1 MYELLISYI
10 NRYSGIVID
19 TEEERLV
26 RAAFIP
32 KTLRK
37 RQYFLQQGDVCK
49 HYCFIVKGAMRQYRV
64 DEKGTEHFISLGIEQ
79 WWMGDRESIVMLT
92 PSKYNIDAW
101 ENCELLTITQA
112 EAVRLQDAV
121 PAVRKMLQSM
131 EERNSISNQ
140 TRLNDTISLS
150 AQSRYTSFVKE
161 HPEFLQRFPLHIIA
175 SHLGITKETLSRI
188 RKNTIL

>member
-1 MYELLISYI
+1 MVIDSEEELLI
-10 NRYSGIVID
+10 R
-19 TEEERLV
+19 E
-26 RAAFIP
+26 AFIP

-37 RQYFLQQGDVCK
+37 RQYFLQQGDVCQ

-64 DEKGTEHFISLGIEQ
+64 DEKGIEHVISLGIED

-101 ENCELLTITQA
+101 EDCELLTIIQA
-112 EAVRLQDAV
+112 EVVRLHERI
-121 PAVRKMLQSM
+121 PAIRKMLQLM

-140 TRLNDTISLS
+140 NRLNDSISLS
-150 AQSRYTSFVKE
+150 AHSKYTNFVKE

>member
-10 NRYSGIVID
+10 NKYSGIVID

-26 RAAFIP
+26 REAFIP

-37 RQYFLQQGDVCK
+37 HQYFLQQGDVCR
-49 HYCFIVKGAMRQYRV
+49 HFCFIVKGAMRQYSV
-64 DEKGTEHFISLGIEQ
+64 DEKGIEHFISLGIEQ
-79 WWMGDRESIVMLT
+79 WWMGDRESIVMST

-112 EAVRLQDAV
+112 EAVRLLDEI
-121 PAVRKMLQSM
+121 PAIRKMLQSM

-140 TRLNDTISLS
+140 NRLNDTISLS
-150 AQSRYTSFVKE
+150 AHCRYTNFVKE
-161 HPEFLQRFPLHIIA
+161 HPEMLQRFPLRIIA

-188 RKNTIL
+188 RKNTVL